1 MKRNVKPQADT
12 TRVLDASAVLA
23 YLQQEPGM
31 DAVRN
36 ALQAGSIISA
46 VNLAEVCA
54 KLDARG
60 VAPRPIV
67 ERLKALGLA
76 VAVFTEEDAMLS
88 GEIMSSTQALGLSLG
103 DRACLALC
111 RRLGAVAL
119 TAEKAWA
126 RLELGFEVR
135 LIR

>member
-1 MKRNVKPQADT
+1 ML
-12 TRVLDASAVLA
+12 VLDASAVLA

-31 DAVRN
+31 DAVRT
-36 ALQAGSIISA
+36 ALQEGTTINT

-54 KLDARG
+54 KLKGRG
-60 VAPRPIV
+60 VEPRPIV
-67 ERLKALGLA
+67 ERLKALGLDVTA
-76 VAVFTEEDAMLS
+76 FSEEDAMYS
-88 GEIMSSTQALGLSLG
+88 GEMVPKTQPLGLSLG
-103 DRACLALC
+103 DRACLASC

-126 RLELGFEVR
+126 QLELGIEVR